1 MEPAEV
7 ILRFLLAAAL
17 GGLIGLERQ
26 VGRVESRADFAGLRT
41 FALYAIWGA
50 GAALIGREIGQAAFA
65 VVAAGFVAL
74 LVVEYWFIA
83 SGGDRGT
90 TTEAAS
96 FAAFVIGVLV
106 WMEHEVAALALAVGV
121 AILLQSKVWI
131 HGVVGR
137 FTNEDLR
144 ALLRFGVLTAVILP
158 LVPDRNM
165 GPFDAINPFQ
175 IWLMVVFVAGI
186 GLAGYIAL
194 RLLGPRGLA
203 PTGLVGGLVSSTAVT
218 LGFSRMSRR
227 SPRVTNSL
235 AAGILGASGLMYARV
250 LIEALVVEPELGRT
264 LAVPLGALFVA
275 VVGTAL
281 VMWWRT
287 TRHDQV
293 DADLKVRNPLTITS
307 ALQFGALYGVVVF
320 IAKALID
327 NVSQS
332 SLSAVGAVSGINDV
346 DAITLAAANF
356 VREGTVP
363 VGTGAGAVLAAVA
376 VNTLVKAGL
385 AFALG
390 SKALGV
396 RVAAV
401 LVPAAAGA
409 GVAWLVI

>member
-1 MEPAEV
+1 MDAPEI

-17 GGLIGLERQ
+17 GALIGLERQ
-26 VGRVESRADFAGLRT
+26 VTHGEESTTFAGMRT

-50 GAALIGREIGQAAFA
+50 GATLMGEEIGQAAFA

-74 LVVEYWFIA
+74 LVTEYWFVA
-83 SGGDRGT
+83 RTGDRGT

-106 WMEHEVAALALAVGV
+106 WMDHAVPALALAVGV
-121 AILLQSKVWI
+121 ALLLQSKVWI

-137 FTNEDLR
+137 FTDEDLR
-144 ALLRFGVLTAVILP
+144 AVLRFGILTAVILP
-158 LVPDRNM
+158 LVPDRDM
-165 GPFDAINPFQ
+165 GPFDAINPFEV
-175 IWLMVVFVAGI
+175 WLMVVFVAGI

-194 RLLGPRGLA
+194 RALGPRGLA
-203 PTGLVGGLVSSTAVT
+203 PTGLLGGLVSSTAVT

-227 SPRVTNSL
+227 SPEVTSSL

-250 LIEALVVEPELGRT
+250 LVEAFVVEPELGRA
-264 LAVPLGALFVA
+264 LAVPLGMLFVA

-281 VMWWRT
+281 VTWWRA
-287 TRHDQV
+287 TRHDAI
-293 DADLKVRNPLTITS
+293 DPDLRVRNPVTITS

-320 IAKALID
+320 VAKALID
-327 NVSQS
+327 NVSLS
-332 SLSAVGAVSGINDV
+332 SLSGVGAVSGINDV

-356 VREGTVP
+356 VSDGTVP
-363 VGTGAGAVLAAVA
+363 VGTGAGAVLAAVV

-390 SKALGV
+390 SRALGM

-401 LVPAAAGA
+401 LVPAAAG
-409 GVAWLVI
+409 GTLAWLLI